1 MFEGISTTQIIILIA
16 LHVLFIGVVAGMIL
30 WKIKKYYVK
39 EEISGDIV
47 WVLKGSSERYIK
59 TLAIYAFFTCFYIS
73 KFFTA
78 SDIFR
83 VITTSVIVVEMIFMA
98 FLATRPQKI
107 CVNGLITQQGFT
119 EWAMV
124 RKVME
129 SEKAGT
135 VLIKLKRQTD
145 NEIQIYCQEEEKDKV
160 EKYIWERIDVF
171 NA

>member
-47 WVLKGSSERYIK
+47 WVLKGSTEHYII
-59 TLAIYAFFTCFYIS
+59 TVAIYAAFIYFYIS
-73 KFFTA
+73 RFFTA
-78 SDIFR
+78 SDIFQ
-83 VITTSVIVVEMIFMA
+83 VITTSVIAVEMAFMVFFA
-98 FLATRPQKI
+98 IKPQKI
-107 CVNGLITQQGFT
+107 CVNGIITQQGFI
-119 EWAMV
+119 EWAMI

-145 NEIQIYCQEEEKDKV
+145 NEIRIYCQEEEKDKV